1 MSYPRYPAY
10 TDSGVAWLGEVPAGW
25 AVKRL
30 KYVVSCNDDVLPETT
45 PADHPLNY
53 VEISDVSE
61 VEGIIGSQPLTF
73 GQAPSRARRL
83 VQAGDTII
91 STVRTYL
98 KAIAYIA
105 VPLDNMVVST
115 GFAVLRPR
123 AAIVPAFLG
132 YVARSPYFLEVVVAR
147 SVGISYP
154 AVNASDLVDI
164 PMLLPPL
171 AEQRA
176 IAAFLDGEVA
186 RIDALIARQ
195 TALLALLAEQRQAL
209 IGAAVT
215 RGLDPAAPRKDSGV
229 AWLGHVPAHWTV
241 QRLKHVTS
249 FVTSGSRGWAQHY
262 SDDGALFLRIGN
274 LTRDSIRLDLSDVQH
289 VRPPNDREGQRTRVQ
304 QNDLLISITADIGSI
319 AVLNE
324 DIGEAYINQHIALV
338 RPMTDCIEA
347 SWIGYSLRA
356 ESGQIQFQTLL
367 TGGIKDGLGLDDVRN
382 LLTLV
387 PPLPEQRAIAAYLD
401 AETAR
406 LDALV
411 VKATQ
416 AVALLREHRSAL
428 ISAAVT
434 GQIDVRAVVGAAR
447 EPPQ

>member
-1 MSYPRYPAY
+1 MTYPRYPAY
-10 TDSGVAWLGEVPAGW
+10 TPSGVDWLGEVPAGW
-25 AVKRL
+25 DVKRL
-30 KYVVSCNDDVLPETT
+30 KCVVSWNDDVLPETT

-176 IAAFLDGEVA
+176 IAAFLDREAA
-186 RIDALIARQ
+186 RIDALIAKQ
-195 TALLALLAEQRQAL
+195 TALLALLAEKRQAL
-209 IGAAVT
+209 ISEAVT
-215 RGLDPAAPRKDSGV
+215 RGLDAAAPLKDSGV
-229 AWLGHVPAHWTV
+229 EWLGEVPAHWQV
-241 QRLKHVTS
+241 KALKKIAYLHRGYDLTADERTAGPFPVVTS
-249 FVTSGSRGWAQHY
+249 A
-262 SDDGALFLRIGN
+262 GAVDTHNQSKAPGPGVVMGRYGTTGDLFYIEHDFWPHNTALYVHEFYGN
-274 LTRDSIRLDLSDVQH
+274 LPRYIFYLLQILPYEAHSGKAAVPGI
-289 VRPPNDREGQRTRVQ
+289 DR
-304 QNDLLISITADIGSI
+304 NDLH
-319 AVLNE
+319 VLLVCQPPLAE
-324 DIGEAYINQHIALV
+324 QQAIVAYI
-338 RPMTDCIEA
+338 
-347 SWIGYSLRA
+347 
-356 ESGQIQFQTLL
+356 
-367 TGGIKDGLGLDDVRN
+367 
-382 LLTLV
+382 
-387 PPLPEQRAIAAYLD
+387 D
-401 AETAR
+401 AETAQ
-406 LDALV
+406 LEALAA
-411 VKATQ
+411 KATQ
-416 AVALLREHRSAL
+416 AIALLREHRSAL